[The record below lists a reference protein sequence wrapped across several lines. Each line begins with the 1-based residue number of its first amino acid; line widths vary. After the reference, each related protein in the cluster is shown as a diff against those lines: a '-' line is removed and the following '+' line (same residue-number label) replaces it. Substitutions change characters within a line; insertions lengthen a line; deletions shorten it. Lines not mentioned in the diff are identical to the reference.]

1 MYIIGS
7 NRYLNKQTPFE
18 EGTTRKQIGKRTQA
32 RAQLVDANRPRQLFC
47 LFILIFSLF
56 FVRLFASPF
65 ACVLFTRPQE
75 VHHSFFELYSTSST
89 SFFASLCAFLRFL
102 LAPTTIPHPEK
113 RTGRILPL
121 RSASRRSAQSFFSS
135 SNINFVLLLS
145 LSPAAGVGPIFHSV
159 KHDFSR
165 TITQEQTGI

>member
-89 SFFASLCAFLRFL
+89 SFLRHCVPSCAFFSLRREFH
-102 LAPTTIPHPEK
+102 IPRK
-113 RTGRILPL
+113 GRGESCRWDLPL
-121 RSASRRSAQSFFSS
+121 VVQLSRSFPLLISISFCCCPCP
-135 SNINFVLLLS
+135 LLLV
-145 LSPAAGVGPIFHSV
+145 LAQ
-159 KHDFSR
+159 FSTR
-165 TITQEQTGI
+165 SNTTFLVQ